1 VSAIGKDGARGKGKK
16 KMQTDS
22 ILQRKQVTDIRLGL
36 ASLAG
41 LSLFALYLYAM
52 GYFGAAISSGPMD
65 AVEGAIFYT
74 MILRVLGLL
83 AVPRFRRL
91 SAQLKIVILSF
102 EAFILVL
109 LIVATVL
116 SGSPAYAQ
124 TMADIL
130 TAWLVTGLVVVTPY
144 TIYELAL
151 MMRKGTNVTSL
162 AISCAP
168 LVAICLFL
176 ANLPSRIP
184 NPPSGIGNFGIAMI
198 NSLKTQQSFAGT
210 TLGGESGFISGASVL
225 FFLSL
230 VVYIAF
236 EMTQSSKDIVASPR
250 YHYSLGLMV
259 IGSIATFVWLFLF
272 TNILKGNLFEVLS
285 LPSAGISV
293 ILWVISRER

>member
-176 ANLPSRIP
+176 ANLPS
-184 NPPSGIGNFGIAMI
+184 GIGNFGIAMI